1 MAGFFDNLRKMN
13 ELRQKAKKI
22 QNSLSE
28 LEIPYENGG
37 LRVVARGDMTI
48 KALEFLNPEILTPD
62 NAAKLQRL
70 FLDNTNK
77 ALHLAKNAAEAK
89 MKEVAGGLDLGSLL
103 GGN

>member
-48 KALEFLNPEILTPD
+48 KSLEFLNPEILTPD

-70 FLDNTNK
+70 FLDNTTCYRSK
-77 ALHLAKNAAEAK
+77 YGITWHNARTGQWRNYKFSIIEC
-89 MKEVAGGLDLGSLL
+89 
-103 GGN
+103 